1 MVIISISR
9 SFAASPGSYN
19 NYNCQYSS
27 LYPDTTE
34 QPKTSRLPPKVPRKV
49 SVCDYN
55 ERTRRR
61 SVEQTL
67 NSQRRKSAP
76 YKISFFVIEPAAYPQ
91 SPVRNSGRHLPDKV
105 GNEKN
110 INNVAKSLIWGPAT
124 SHSEETERNESKE
137 N

>member
-9 SFAASPGSYN
+9 SSAASPGSYN
-19 NYNCQYSS
+19 NYNCHYSS

-67 NSQRRKSAP
+67 NSRRQKSAP
-76 YKISFFVIEPAAYPQ
+76 YKIRFSVIEPAAYPQ
-91 SPVRNSGRHLPDKV
+91 SPVRNIGRHLPDK
-105 GNEKN
+105 GRNENN
-110 INNVAKSLIWGPAT
+110 INSVAESLIWGPTT
-124 SHSEETERNESKE
+124 SHS
-137 N
+137 